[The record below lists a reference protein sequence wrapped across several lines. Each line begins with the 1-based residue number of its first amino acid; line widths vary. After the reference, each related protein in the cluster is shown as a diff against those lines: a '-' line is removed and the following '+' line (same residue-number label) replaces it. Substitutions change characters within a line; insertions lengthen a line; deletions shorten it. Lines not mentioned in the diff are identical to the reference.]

1 MSGIA
6 LFFIT
11 IIGLPVLYKLVT
23 IAPTCHDGIQ
33 NQNETMVDR
42 GGPCLLLDPSTLQP
56 YAILWARSF
65 QVRDGSYNSVAYISN
80 ANRDA
85 GVARARYEFSLYD
98 SQNILIATKVGET
111 FIMPG
116 GVTPVFVSG
125 LDTGNRLV
133 AHTNFK
139 ITDQR
144 LNWERTVASKGLI
157 SVSNEETSDIN
168 TMPRIAAIV
177 RNTAVADITQPVTF
191 VAVVFDTAGNAY
203 AASETQVDSLTA
215 QGQATIVVTWPS
227 PFVSA
232 VGSIDIIPLRAPAPD
247 PDAHR

>member
-125 LDTGNRLV
+125 LAT
-133 AHTNFK
+133 
-139 ITDQR
+139 
-144 LNWERTVASKGLI
+144 
-157 SVSNEETSDIN
+157 N
-168 TMPRIAAIV
+168 TMTLAAMSA
-177 RNTAVADITQPVTF
+177 AVTGAR
-191 VAVVFDTAGNAY
+191 
-203 AASETQVDSLTA
+203 L
-215 QGQATIVVTWPS
+215 
-227 PFVSA
+227 
-232 VGSIDIIPLRAPAPD
+232 
-247 PDAHR
+247 